1 MGLPVIIY
9 GKSGSGKSRSLKFF
23 APDEILYINVE
34 SKALPFRQQFK
45 FVAKTD
51 NVTQIQGQLAK
62 MSDAK
67 VRTAVIDD
75 AGYIMTHLFMRN
87 HRFMKGGAQF
97 DMYNEIAD
105 SMYNLVKFVKEELPD
120 DNIVYIV
127 MHEDTS
133 DMGMTVLKTLGKLL
147 DQKVC
152 LEGMVTIVIR
162 CMSKDGEHF
171 FRTVTDGNDITKAPE
186 ELFEDEQIDN
196 NLKFVDDKIREF
208 YGIKNNKGDK

>member
-87 HRFMKGGAQF
+87 HR
-97 DMYNEIAD
+97 
-105 SMYNLVKFVKEELPD
+105 
-120 DNIVYIV
+120 
-127 MHEDTS
+127 H
-133 DMGMTVLKTLGKLL
+133 
-147 DQKVC
+147 
-152 LEGMVTIVIR
+152 
-162 CMSKDGEHF
+162 H
-171 FRTVTDGNDITKAPE
+171 
-186 ELFEDEQIDN
+186 
-196 NLKFVDDKIREF
+196 
-208 YGIKNNKGDK
+208 